1 MAGETEVQYNTE
13 IFQKEMQANAPSRLV
28 EVEDWAFYAAL
39 EFGQY
44 NASALRRMQQQGR
57 QPLSFNLIMKNIDT
71 EAGML
76 LQQPFEFHY
85 EADFGQRDQDAFL
98 ANELRMRDKDIGK
111 WARQKQMFVVAGLV
125 NTGILELFVDY
136 SQDEMGAPSFRYRIP
151 TDFMFDSNWR
161 GDDINNNK
169 QIFEFQYLDPEE
181 IKRTYGKTADKLS
194 EIEAAI
200 TVWKVNRAAG
210 RTGYPTRFSN
220 LDLEKNGRFLVI
232 QMQEMAWET
241 KTKLYNPKV
250 GTFLNIDI
258 SDKQQL
264 REFIQLSA
272 MNGISLLELP
282 KDVRTCQVKSF
293 APALSM
299 TNKLADGPHP
309 LQVGRYPLVTW
320 SAYNVNGK
328 RFGRVSQYKDPQSV
342 FNKRIATFLHWQMT
356 ASLGTKLIGPGAFED
371 DAEKQRYIDEHN
383 IPGSAFDVLD
393 ATKISNDQREMP
405 PTDLIKV
412 KDDAKE
418 FIDYIGPGLAAQGR
432 SENSSES
439 GLFFNA
445 KREQAQVTLEL
456 ESTALEHCDHEMGEM
471 YLAAVPQIHGNA
483 PKTFKSSRTG
493 QNIFINTDQANNIK
507 NLGRLSVR
515 VTSGPVGES
524 VKRENLAIFAKL
536 RQAAKNPLEDS
547 VLALETVDLIPGLAE
562 DKRSVYKESLALVH
576 EQNVLQTR
584 VAIGTLR
591 MQLMQ
596 IESQVTAMKMQSG
609 APGMPPQGM
618 PPRGLPQATD
628 ASFTPVPAAASAPGS
643 GPELP
648 VGALSNG

>member
-1 MAGETEVQYNTE
+1 MAGETEVQYRTE
-13 IFQKEMQANAPSRLV
+13 IFQKETQANAPGRQV
-28 EVEDWAFYAAL
+28 EIEDWAFYAAL

-85 EADFGQRDQDAFL
+85 EADFGQQDKDAFL

-125 NTGILELFVDY
+125 NTGILELFIDY
-136 SQDEMGAPSFRYRIP
+136 SQDEMGAPSWRYRIP
-151 TDFMFDSNWR
+151 TDYMFDSNWR

-181 IKRTYGKTADKLS
+181 IKRTYGKTADNLA

-200 TVWKVNRAAG
+200 TIWKINRASG
-210 RTGYPTRFSN
+210 RTLYPPRFSN

-232 QMQEMAWET
+232 QCMEMAWEK
-241 KTKLYNPKV
+241 KTKLYNPAV
-250 GTFLNIDI
+250 GTFLNIDFP
-258 SDKQQL
+258 DTQQL

-282 KDVRTCQVKSF
+282 KDVRTCQVKGF

-299 TNKLADGPHP
+299 SNMLADGPHP

-393 ATKISNDQREMP
+393 ATKIANDQREMP

-432 SENSSES
+432 AENSSES

-456 ESTALEHCDHEMGEM
+456 ESTALEHTDHEMGEM
-471 YLAAVPQIHGNA
+471 YLAAIPQVHGDA
-483 PKTFKSSRTG
+483 PKTFKSSRSG
-493 QNIFINTDQANNIK
+493 QNIFINTDQSNNIK

-562 DKRSVYKESLALVH
+562 DKRSVYKASLALVH

-584 VAIGTLR
+584 VAIGTLKI
-591 MQLMQ
+591 QLTQ
-596 IESQVTAMKMQSG
+596 IENQIAGMNQQSG
-609 APGMPPQGM
+609 APGMPPQGAPQGLPPAAPPGPMPGM
-618 PPRGLPQATD
+618 PPAPAPASGVPQ
-628 ASFTPVPAAASAPGS
+628 
-643 GPELP
+643 P
-648 VGALSNG
+648 VGALSHG